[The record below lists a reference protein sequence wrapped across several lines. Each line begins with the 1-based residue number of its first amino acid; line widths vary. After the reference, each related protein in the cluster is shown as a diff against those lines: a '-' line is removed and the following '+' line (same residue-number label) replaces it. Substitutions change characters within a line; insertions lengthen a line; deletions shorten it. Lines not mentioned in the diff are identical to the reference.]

1 MLASGERRDP
11 RHRPDHGQPALAASV
26 GDAKDVKD
34 GRQFAAWLGVSK
46 RGDGYLGKLLVHGVR
61 AGIRVSGKKADGDES
76 WIQRLVGRRNKN
88 IAAVALAN
96 KNARIAWALLAHATD
111 CAGNHDMMARQ
122 ARPWRGQP
130 IQGKGRQ
137 SPRD

>member
-46 RGDGYLGKLLVHGVR
+46 RGDGYLGKLLVHGAR
-61 AGIRVSGKKADGDES
+61 AVIRVSGKKAG
-76 WIQRLVGRRNKN
+76 
-88 IAAVALAN
+88 
-96 KNARIAWALLAHATD
+96 
-111 CAGNHDMMARQ
+111 HDMVARQ

-130 IQGKGRQ
+130 IQGKGHQ